1 MLLKAGG
8 VGVCLSDDDV
18 GALFW
23 VQMLLALFIF
33 DSLLLAIFISDFWDK
48 IPTLLVYLVS
58 NDFSFTRLDTIYNI
72 HLTWKY
78 RTSLQLQNYWG
89 GEGTGVPTVPPSA
102 DAPEMNMNIYTDE
115 YLLDNVFVA
124 RPYIVQMLIIVIF
137 SCQNM

>member
-1 MLLKAGG
+1 
-8 VGVCLSDDDV
+8 
-18 GALFW
+18 
-23 VQMLLALFIF
+23 MLLALFIF

-78 RTSLQLQNYWG
+78 RTSLQLHNYWGEGGG
-89 GEGTGVPTVPPSA
+89 GEGTGVPPGPPSA